1 MTISSKL
8 AKLLVLFGIC
18 LGLVLGISAP
28 TAAQTKEVKI
38 GLIAP
43 MSGPWARQGDLM
55 LKGANLAVE
64 DINKQGGIKSLGGAT
79 VKLLVFDA
87 GDSVEKAKNAAQ
99 RMIAQEPDLVG
110 ATGSWL
116 SSFTLGVTEVTERAE
131 LPVLTL
137 SYSDQITSRGFK
149 YVFQTSLG
157 GGAQANQALPALIK
171 LAESATGKRPTTIGI
186 VQDNTAASV
195 SFAKPMREGGLAK
208 LGLKLV
214 VDETFTP
221 PLSDCTPLI
230 QKVRSSRPDILLLL
244 PTAISDDK
252 MCVEK
257 LHEFGL
263 GRGRLPVISN
273 GAHIGAPDMLK
284 NANKEL
290 LEGLMTVVGNWSGKG
305 QETIMK
311 EFVAKTGEPWITQD
325 SLSTYGDIWIFKE
338 ALEKAASV
346 DRRKVAEE
354 IRKMDTNEGPAK
366 FFPGGRV
373 KFDEAGRRVDAD
385 LAIVQW
391 QDGVPV
397 TVYPPA
403 SAPPKP
409 IPSRKNRGDRRGP
422 PPALC
427 QREVGRAPRLRRHVI
442 EAANRWGRIPM
453 VPIIGKCHIPFMMVR
468 REPGTAAAMGSV
480 IAGVHE

>member
-1 MTISSKL
+1 MTSRRTL
-8 AKLLVLFGIC
+8 AMLPVLFGIG
-18 LGLVLGISAP
+18 LGAGLGISAP
-28 TAAQTKEVKI
+28 AVAQTKEVKI

-43 MSGPWARQGDLM
+43 MSGPWARQGELM
-55 LKGANLAVE
+55 LKGANLAVD
-64 DINKQGGIKSLGGAT
+64 DINKQGGIKSLGGAM

-99 RMIAQEPDLVG
+99 RMIAQEPDLIG

-157 GGAQANQALPALIK
+157 GGAQANQAVPALVK
-171 LAESATGKRPTTIGI
+171 LAESATGKKPTTIGI

-273 GAHIGAPDMLK
+273 GAHIAAPDMLK

-325 SLSTYGDIWIFKE
+325 SLSTYGDMWIFKE
-338 ALEKAASV
+338 ALEKAASA
-346 DRRKVAEE
+346 DRRKVAEADPHNGYARGAGEILSRRPRE
-354 IRKMDTNEGPAK
+354 IRRGRPARGCR
-366 FFPGGRV
+366 PCHRAM
-373 KFDEAGRRVDAD
+373 AGRRAGHGLSDGVGACEAD
-385 LAIVQW
+385 LAEELRLCRGFIARSIF
-391 QDGVPV
+391 
-397 TVYPPA
+397 PA
-403 SAPPKP
+403 
-409 IPSRKNRGDRRGP
+409 RGRWNGCCAAS
-422 PPALC
+422 PA
-427 QREVGRAPRLRRHVI
+427 H
-442 EAANRWGRIPM
+442 AA
-453 VPIIGKCHIPFMMVR
+453 
-468 REPGTAAAMGSV
+468 T
-480 IAGVHE
+480 